1 MRKLLVGATA
11 LLSACMSISLATS
24 ASAQLVG
31 IGTSPQGTLT
41 YQIGAAVSKVMQD
54 VGKIPSRI
62 QPQSG
67 TSTIIPL
74 LNSGE
79 IDISFANTAEV
90 YDAFH
95 GVGTF
100 PKQPNPKL
108 RMMAVIFP
116 IRAGLFVRASSDI
129 KSIKDM
135 KGKRIVYGLASQEIV
150 RKTVDAMLATGGL
163 SIKDLTPVLAP
174 NVVRGADDLAAG
186 RVDIAVF
193 AIGAPKVAEV
203 DASVGG
209 VRFIP
214 LDNSP
219 TAVAALKKE
228 FPTGYIAEIKP
239 APNLAGVREPMFTMF
254 YDYAAIAG
262 ADFAGGDAS
271 RRSPKSSP
279 RTRLRSPRASRCSAR
294 CRRRGCSTIS
304 VCRFTRAPLPTTRKR
319 ASPRRSDRAAS
330 VPLVPTLVSLC
341 RTRVYKRRN
350 QRDTSS
356 SLILSVALDLTFLR
370 RTRGNAGRNVKS
382 ATLAVSVNDRE
393 GHVGKNS

>member
-11 LLSACMSISLATS
+11 LLSACMSISLMSISLATS

-116 IRAGLFVRASSDI
+116 IRAGLFVRANSDI

-219 TAVAALKKE
+219 TAQAALKKE

-262 ADFAGGDAS
+262 ADFPAARVKAITQIIAENQAALAQGQPLFRQMQTA
-271 RRSPKSSP
+271 
-279 RTRLRSPRASRCSAR
+279 RLFNNF
-294 CRRRGCSTIS
+294 G
-304 VCRFTRAPLPTTRKR
+304 
-319 ASPRRSDRAAS
+319 
-330 VPLVPTLVSLC
+330 VPFHPGAVAY
-341 RTRVYKRRN
+341 YKEKGIAE
-350 QRDTSS
+350 T
-356 SLILSVALDLTFLR
+356 
-370 RTRGNAGRNVKS
+370 K
-382 ATLAVSVNDRE
+382 
-393 GHVGKNS
+393 